1 VKREYGEKAEKQLEA
16 MVLTEKLLHL
26 LLRIYD
32 KNNYNHHLPEKL
44 KRMDRILSLM
54 NKYENGTLHKK
65 TWAES
70 MQSRNMKR
78 FFDEDFYE
86 VSKFGVFT
94 ADFFCF
100 QSWYNIIVKDLDG
113 NILKTIRVIDDVLPL
128 LKQNAVRNNGFEVG
142 SGLSERNKHLKF
154 EVGSAL
160 LFGDTTQEHLTSFA
174 NFMDDI
180 LACTMNE
187 LRNQTGTILNEFQK
201 VRSSER
207 TFTREL

>member
-1 VKREYGEKAEKQLEA
+1 MLFLTRYVIRWAGARSTGKCFEGFCRVGILNQMFSPFNSQFSFRSQLLHQLVDKSNYEFKKDRFKTLSDVKREYGEKAEKQLEA
-16 MVLTEKLLHL
+16 MVQTEKLLHL

-86 VSKFGVFT
+86 V
-94 ADFFCF
+94 
-100 QSWYNIIVKDLDG
+100 
-113 NILKTIRVIDDVLPL
+113 RVLI
-128 LKQNAVRNNGFEVG
+128 GFECVEKG
-142 SGLSERNKHLKF
+142 FLSRFSQSN
-154 EVGSAL
+154 
-160 LFGDTTQEHLTSFA
+160 
-174 NFMDDI
+174 
-180 LACTMNE
+180 
-187 LRNQTGTILNEFQK
+187 
-201 VRSSER
+201 
-207 TFTREL
+207 